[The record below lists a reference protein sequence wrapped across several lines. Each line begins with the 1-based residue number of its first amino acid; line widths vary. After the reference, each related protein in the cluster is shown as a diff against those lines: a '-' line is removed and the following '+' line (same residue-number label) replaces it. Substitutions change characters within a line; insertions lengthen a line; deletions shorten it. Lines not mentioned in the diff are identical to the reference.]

1 MHFSEFILSGK
12 SALKKAQLFLF
23 NTLFCENSETHIFIG
38 LKLEMI
44 ELILYILSFLVW
56 YQKPVMDNLHN
67 QVSQMNKSNR

>member
-23 NTLFCENSETHIFIG
+23 KTLFCENSETHIFIA

-44 ELILYILSFLVW
+44 ELILYILSFLV
-56 YQKPVMDNLHN
+56 
-67 QVSQMNKSNR
+67 